1 MPEKPTAAS
10 GYTPEHLEL
19 VRATCLYV
27 ATKLG
32 DLMDELVVVGGLAP
46 SLLIDQVNL
55 PEGVDSHV
63 GTRDLDVGLTVALL
77 DERWY
82 ATLTE
87 RLRSA
92 GFSPDVNEEG
102 NPTRQRWKIED
113 TAKVTVDFLIQPTLP
128 GDRGGRLRDIEPDFA
143 ALIAPGLNLAFIDR
157 RRVTL
162 SGKTFW
168 GEEATRE
175 VWVCGA
181 GAYIVLKA
189 LAFRDRGE
197 NKDAYDL
204 FYVIRN
210 FGMGVSDVADALRPL
225 MGDPSAVKA
234 AEILEQD
241 FSDHDAVGPR
251 RVAEFLTGEPDDAI
265 QADAVGFVEELR
277 ALLQEG

>member
-1 MPEKPTAAS
+1 MPEKPITAS

-32 DLMDELVVVGGLAP
+32 DLMDELVIVGGLAP
-46 SLLIDQVNL
+46 SLLIDQMNL

-63 GTRDLDVGLTVALL
+63 GTTDLDVGLTVALL
-77 DERWY
+77 DQQRY
-82 ATLTE
+82 TTLTE
-87 RLRSA
+87 RLRRA
-92 GFSPDVNEEG
+92 GFSPDLNEEG

-128 GDRGGRLRDIEPDFA
+128 GDRGGRLRNIEPDFA
-143 ALIAPGLNLAFIDR
+143 ALIAPGLHLAFVDR

-168 GEEATRE
+168 GEEATRD

-189 LAFRDRGE
+189 LSFRDRGE

-210 FGMGVSDVADALRPL
+210 FGLGVSDVADALRPL
-225 MGDPSAVKA
+225 MDDPSAVKA

-241 FSDHDAVGPR
+241 FPDHDAVGPR
-251 RVAEFLTGEPDDAI
+251 RVAEFLTGGPDDAI
-265 QADAVGFVEELR
+265 QADAVGFVGELR
-277 ALLQEG
+277 ALLQGG

>member
-1 MPEKPTAAS
+1 MPEKPTTAS

-55 PEGVDSHV
+55 PEGVNSHV

-225 MGDPSAVKA
+225 MDDPSAVKA

>member
-1 MPEKPTAAS
+1 
-10 GYTPEHLEL
+10 
-19 VRATCLYV
+19 V

-32 DLMDELVVVGGLAP
+32 DLMDELVIVGGLAP
-46 SLLIDQVNL
+46 SLLIDQANL

-63 GTRDLDVGLTVALL
+63 GTTDLDVGLTVALL
-77 DERWY
+77 DEERY

-87 RLRSA
+87 RLRRA

-102 NPTRQRWKIED
+102 NPTRQRWKIEG

-128 GDRGGRLRDIEPDFA
+128 EDRGGRLRDIEPDFA
-143 ALIAPGLNLAFIDR
+143 ALIVPGLHLAFVDR

-168 GEEATRE
+168 GEEATRD

-204 FYVIRN
+204 FYVIRD
-210 FGMGVSDVADALRPL
+210 FGVGVSDVADALRPL
-225 MGDPSAVKA
+225 MDDPSAVKA

-251 RVAEFLTGEPDDAI
+251 RVAEFLTGGPDDAI
-265 QADAVGFVEELR
+265 QADAVGFVGELL

>member
-1 MPEKPTAAS
+1 
-10 GYTPEHLEL
+10 
-19 VRATCLYV
+19 
-27 ATKLG
+27 
-32 DLMDELVVVGGLAP
+32 LVVVGGLAP

-77 DERWY
+77 DEQWY

-128 GDRGGRLRDIEPDFA
+128 GDRGGRIRDIEPDFA

-162 SGKTFW
+162 SGQTFW

-225 MGDPSAVKA
+225 MDDPSAVKA
-234 AEILEQD
+234 DEILEQD

-251 RVAEFLTGEPDDAI
+251 RVAEFLTGGPDDAI
-265 QADAVGFVEELR
+265 QSYAVGFVEELR